1 MKSNIAKITSI
12 YKRKTHQK
20 RAAKLAQPKV
30 QNPSL
35 RSLSVIKY
43 KENNFLRQHNH
54 SVEPNALNKSRS
66 PDPLPSL
73 NVSVNTSF
81 SYEADLQKLE
91 KMIIR
96 NQSARNGLL
105 QVQTRI
111 MEIGNALKMKKL
123 DKIDELSNFMTRKEL
138 KLPQIKA

>member
-1 MKSNIAKITSI
+1 MKSNIAKISSI
-12 YKRKTHQK
+12 YKRKPQQ
-20 RAAKLAQPKV
+20 RRAKLAQSRA

-43 KENNFLRQHNH
+43 KENQFLRQQNN
-54 SVEPNALNKSRS
+54 SVEPGVQQKSRS
-66 PDPLPSL
+66 PLPSL
-73 NVSVNTSF
+73 NVSVNSSF

-91 KMIIR
+91 TIISR

-111 MEIGNALKMKKL
+111 MEIGNALKLRRL
-123 DKIDELSNFMTRKEL
+123 DTIEEHPF